1 MTLTDLAKTSLGNL
15 GRHRVRTILSAVGVT
30 VGILTIV
37 TMVSLGIGV
46 RREFVQTF
54 QQAGLETVRVRPVTE
69 ERTAFN
75 QFAEPQR
82 TVLITPALVEEMRA
96 RDDVLEVRPRIFTPG
111 GMDVSLKIG
120 EEMLRVRVGEFHWGM
135 NDPFTSAPEIVAGAE
150 LDREGQGDIV
160 VTASALEELGFEGAP
175 STGSGQAPSTGSG
188 QAPSTGSGQAP
199 STGSGQAP
207 STGSGQASSTGS
219 GQRDFESIIG
229 QDVELVLKAPRGDTQ
244 TFPFRVVGVL
254 ETNYGPES
262 GYFGTHIGLAD
273 AQAIKAWWYN
283 DPDILE
289 NEGYDELTIEAAS
302 LNDAVQIVEVLEARG
317 FEVQSLQTMLDM
329 VNKGMVTML
338 GSIGGLALLVAS
350 LGIANTMI
358 MAVYERTREIGI
370 LKAIGASPGDI
381 RVLFMAEAAL
391 IGLLG
396 GVVGTIIGW
405 LLGLG
410 LNRAI
415 LAYLQWKEIPVEGT
429 FFVVTA
435 WLVLLALAF
444 ATVVGLLAGLYPAA
458 RAARLEPLEA
468 LRYE

>member
-1 MTLTDLAKTSLGNL
+1 MTLTDLAKTSFGNL
-15 GRHRVRTILSAVGVT
+15 GRHKARTILSAVGVT

-46 RREFVQTF
+46 RHEFVQTF
-54 QQAGLETVRVRPVTE
+54 QEAGLETVRVRPVTE

-82 TVLITPALVEEMRA
+82 TVLITPALVKEMRA

-120 EEMLRVRVGEFHWGM
+120 DELLQVRVGEFHWGM

-160 VTASALEELGFEGAP
+160 VTASALEELGFED
-175 STGSGQAPSTGSG
+175 QAEL
-188 QAPSTGSGQAP
+188 
-199 STGSGQAP
+199 
-207 STGSGQASSTGS
+207 
-219 GQRDFESIIG
+219 ESIIG
-229 QDVELVLKAPRGDTQ
+229 QDVELVLKAPRGDAQ
-244 TFPFRVVGVL
+244 IFPFRVVGVL

-283 DPDILE
+283 DPNILE

-329 VNKGMVTML
+329 VNKGMVIMQTML
-338 GSIGGLALLVAS
+338 GSIGALALLVAS

-358 MAVYERTREIGI
+358 MTVYERTREIGI

-415 LAYLQWKEIPVEGT
+415 LAILAWKEIPIEGT